1 MFMDSVL
8 RPESS
13 ATIAAHNGGAPDF
26 EPTIPFVTKRLAA
39 RRPSTNAKMRRDGG
53 RYFAVFCGLIAS
65 SPTVADPIE
74 DFYKGKTMQMVIR
87 SQAGAGGYDSY
98 ARLLARHIGRNI
110 PGNPRV
116 LPVNM
121 PGGGGI
127 VAANY
132 IAKVAPKDGTTLTIV
147 SQGLAVDQALGLN
160 ASFQADLREFNWIGN
175 MSDSNQILAVW
186 HTSPTK
192 TLADARQ
199 RETTIGTTQAGS
211 ISQQLTAFYNNVLGT
226 KLKIV
231 FGYPDGHDVDLAMQR
246 GEVEGRGTNTWASYV
261 SVSPHFVRDNLITPL
276 LQVGLKKDPALPHV
290 PLLRELARSA
300 EDQAILDFMSNA
312 VAVGRPIA
320 TTPGT
325 ATERVEALRRA
336 FDATLNDPLFIKEA
350 QKENAEISPMTGAQL
365 AQIIKAL
372 IEAPAEIKAGMK
384 SAIQAKKEDTR
395 EIQGGAK
402 KGAE

>member
-1 MFMDSVL
+1 MFMISVF
-8 RPESS
+8 RTTSS
-13 ATIAAHNGGAPDF
+13 AKMIAQTDDARDLDISFHNI
-26 EPTIPFVTKRLAA
+26 TTWLQA
-39 RRPSTNAKMRRDGG
+39 RQPSGNAKMRRG
-53 RYFAVFCGLIAS
+53 RSRHFAVFCGLLAS
-65 SPTVADPIE
+65 FPAAAEPIE
-74 DFYKGKTMQMVIR
+74 DFYKGKTLQMVIR

-110 PGNPRV
+110 PGAPRV

-325 ATERVEALRRA
+325 APDRVEALRRA

-402 KGAE
+402 KAAE

>member
-1 MFMDSVL
+1 MCSRRIEAAAIFYGSGLMRSESL
-8 RPESS
+8 RLAIFAVAMA
-13 ATIAAHNGGAPDF
+13 ATGAAH
-26 EPTIPFVTKRLAA
+26 
-39 RRPSTNAKMRRDGG
+39 
-53 RYFAVFCGLIAS
+53 
-65 SPTVADPIE
+65 ADAIE

-116 LPVNM
+116 VPVNM

-132 IAKVAPKDGTTLTIV
+132 IAKVAPKDGTVLTIV

-160 ASFQADLREFNWIGN
+160 ASFQADLREFNWVGN
-175 MSDSNQILAVW
+175 MSDSNQILAAW

-192 TLADARQ
+192 SLDDARR

-261 SVSPHFVRDNLITPL
+261 SISPHFVKDKLIVPL
-276 LQVGLKKDPALPHV
+276 LQVGLQKDPALPDV
-290 PLLRELARSA
+290 PLLRELGRSPD
-300 EDQAILDFMSNA
+300 DQPLLDFMSKA

-320 TTPGT
+320 TTPGVP
-325 ATERVEALRRA
+325 ADRVAALRRA
-336 FDATLNDPLFIKEA
+336 FDATLKDPLFIQEAEKER
-350 QKENAEISPMTGAQL
+350 AEISAMTGEHL
-365 AQIIKAL
+365 ARIIREL
-372 IEAPAEIKAGMK
+372 IEAPAEIKARVRD
-384 SAIQAKKEDTR
+384 AIQPKKQDTQ
-395 EIQGGAK
+395 EVTGGAK
-402 KGAE
+402 KSSE

>member
-1 MFMDSVL
+1 MLVISFFRQSGL
-8 RPESS
+8 RNRRS
-13 ATIAAHNGGAPDF
+13 AILGLSAL
-26 EPTIPFVTKRLAA
+26 LAA
-39 RRPSTNAKMRRDGG
+39 
-53 RYFAVFCGLIAS
+53 
-65 SPTVADPIE
+65 SPAMADPVE
-74 DFYKGKTMQMVIR
+74 DFYKGKTLQMVIR

-132 IAKVAPKDGTTLTIV
+132 IARVAPKDGTILAIV
-147 SQGLAVDQALGLN
+147 GQGLAVDQALGLN
-160 ASFQADLREFNWIGN
+160 PSFQADLREFNWIGN

-192 TLADARQ
+192 NIEDARR
-199 RETTIGTTQAGS
+199 RETTIGVTQAGS
-211 ISQQLTAFYNNVLGT
+211 ISTQLTAFYNNVVGT
-226 KLKIV
+226 KLRIV

-261 SVSPHFVRDNLITPL
+261 SVSPHFVNDKMITPL
-276 LQVGLKKDPALPHV
+276 LQVGLNKDPALPHV
-290 PLLRELARSA
+290 PLLRDLARTPQ
-300 EDQAILDFMSNA
+300 DQPLLDFMSKA

-325 ATERVEALRRA
+325 PPERVAALRRA
-336 FDATLNDPLFIKEA
+336 FDATLKDPLFIKEA
-350 QKENAEISPMTGAQL
+350 EKENAEISPMTGAQL
-365 AQIIKAL
+365 AQIIHEL
-372 IEAPAEIKAGMK
+372 IGAPAEIKTRVK
-384 SAIQAKKEDTR
+384 DAIQPKKQDLR
-395 EIQGGAK
+395 EVAGGAK
-402 KGAE
+402 KGGD

>member
-1 MFMDSVL
+1 M
-8 RPESS
+8 
-13 ATIAAHNGGAPDF
+13 HGAIRVSTSF
-26 EPTIPFVTKRLAA
+26 LFASLAIVGAA
-39 RRPSTNAKMRRDGG
+39 RAD
-53 RYFAVFCGLIAS
+53 AV
-65 SPTVADPIE
+65 E
-74 DFYKGKTMQMVIR
+74 DFYRGKTLQMVIR

-116 LPVNM
+116 VPVNM

-132 IAKVAPKDGTTLTIV
+132 IARVAPKDGTILTIV
-147 SQGLAVDQALGLN
+147 SQGLATDQALGLN
-160 ASFQADLREFNWIGN
+160 ASFQADLREFNWVGN

-192 TLADARQ
+192 TLEDARK

-211 ISQQLTAFYNNVLGT
+211 ISQQLSAFYNNVLGT

-261 SVSPHFVRDNLITPL
+261 SISPHFVAQKMIVPL
-276 LQVGLKKDPALPHV
+276 LQVGLRKDPALPDV
-290 PLLRELARSA
+290 PLLRDLARGPA
-300 EDQAILDFMSNA
+300 DQPLLDFMSKA

-320 TTPGT
+320 TTPGVPP
-325 ATERVEALRRA
+325 ERVATLRRA
-336 FDATLNDPLFIKEA
+336 FDLTLKDPLFIAEAEKER
-350 QKENAEISPMTGAQL
+350 AEISAMTGAEL
-365 AQIIKAL
+365 AGLIADLISAPADIKARVK
-372 IEAPAEIKAGMK
+372 E
-384 SAIQAKKEDTR
+384 AIQPKKQDTV
-395 EIQGGAK
+395 EISGGARRSS
-402 KGAE
+402 E